1 MANTNFRE
9 TYNGPNGIDDTINLV
24 GISGYIPGGADIVE
38 IERSLVEQDSQQSI
52 ADSSDRDLLSEWNR
66 KIQTIESNVGFSLR
80 NSAEDPGGDDEISSN
95 YDASIA
101 GDYAQNRPYAQSQYG
116 GQYAQSQ
123 SQYDGDSRPA
133 YTHSGQSYGQYA
145 SDLDTGRV
153 RFQDNGQDRAQFRD
167 PGMIALSNEQRRQQ
181 ELHRALSEM
190 NTHPMMNGEKLSFDI
205 EKSNDK
211 KNMILEQI
219 NMLRMN
225 LEDDGVKIGD
235 IQLVTTDNT
244 FDEVESVYK
253 QLRYRNDHQRYCGFA
268 NEFAQMGA
276 LGLEFFFDG
285 KKKYFGMS
293 PDLTG
298 WSTTLGIKM
307 RRLSYET
314 SSLVSDGMREYNVG
328 NFSRVCLELIPS
340 LFLHARMQANKS
352 GKSET
357 RPSNNEVS
365 SAMSNLRNISDR
377 SR

>member
-9 TYNGPNGIDDTINLV
+9 TYNGPNGLDDTINLV

-38 IERSLVEQDSQQSI
+38 IERSLVEQDSQQTI
-52 ADSSDRDLLSEWNR
+52 TDSSDRDLLSEWNR

-80 NSAEDPGGDDEISSN
+80 NSPDDMQDDTGSN
-95 YDASIA
+95 YEASIIGA
-101 GDYAQNRPYAQSQYG
+101 GDYQSQYG
-116 GQYAQSQ
+116 QYQYSQHDQSQYAQSQ
-123 SQYDGDSRPA
+123 HPGSQPA
-133 YTHSGQSYGQYA
+133 YSHVGQSHGQYA
-145 SDLDTGRV
+145 SDLDQQRPQV
-153 RFQDNGQDRAQFRD
+153 RFRD
-167 PGMIALSNEQRRQQ
+167 PGMVALSNEQRRQN

-293 PDLTG
+293 PNLVG

-340 LFLHARMQANKS
+340 LFLHARMQANKA
-352 GKSET
+352 GKSDT
-357 RPSNNEVS
+357 RPSNSEVS

>member
-1 MANTNFRE
+1 MN
-9 TYNGPNGIDDTINLV
+9 
-24 GISGYIPGGADIVE
+24 
-38 IERSLVEQDSQQSI
+38 
-52 ADSSDRDLLSEWNR
+52 
-66 KIQTIESNVGFSLR
+66 
-80 NSAEDPGGDDEISSN
+80 
-95 YDASIA
+95 
-101 GDYAQNRPYAQSQYG
+101 
-116 GQYAQSQ
+116 
-123 SQYDGDSRPA
+123 
-133 YTHSGQSYGQYA
+133 
-145 SDLDTGRV
+145 
-153 RFQDNGQDRAQFRD
+153 
-167 PGMIALSNEQRRQQ
+167 ALSSEQRRQHD
-181 ELHRALSEM
+181 LDRALKTM

-205 EKSNDK
+205 ERSNDK

-219 NMLRMN
+219 NMLRTN
-225 LEDDGVKIGD
+225 LEDDGIKIGD

-276 LGLEFFFDG
+276 LGVEFFFDG

-340 LFLHARMQANKS
+340 LFLHARMQANKA
-352 GKSET
+352 GKTDT